1 MERRNNNQTR
11 GTRGRA
17 PRRGNFR
24 GNRGTRGVTRGSLAP
39 RGNRGLGGPRRGDRV
54 FWRPPRGDRGMRRA
68 PIRGNVTRRQT
79 EREGNAF
86 LFSNRD
92 ETNNHNNKN
101 NNVIHFSYDKIKEI
115 INKDDNEII
124 QYLMNFKD
132 LTEAFNNTQFSIK
145 MFDIFTE
152 LLLKISKINSMPAS
166 NSLYQILKNTNYN
179 RMAKQ
184 RLAKE
189 EYNNEKYLS
198 FINNL
203 ILLNDK
209 LIDKYTDDLI
219 RIKYGELSEY
229 VDIIKEMNN
238 QQLAK
243 DIEINLKKL
252 KEKETHKK
260 LIEVEQKQKEREQNI
275 INEDNSDMDKIPIDY
290 KDKNIYLSYND
301 LMANDELKIA
311 PHLKS
316 GSYRSYERY
325 INTMFYLEYQ
335 DCYMDLKNT
344 IRELNKSV
352 NNLNIKELY
361 QLSKDY
367 SNIYFY
373 LEGEIKGLD
382 LDRDGAIITIE
393 FKTHYNKR
401 IKFTKRMITGSLII
415 LTDNNFENYLL
426 TTVYLNPYVD
436 RKINENPKQ
445 RMWLPKFPYYR
456 VKLSLININTE
467 SFAFLIKNRQH
478 LQIFESKAYFES
490 YVYVMKRLKELSIP
504 DLPFKNELVDADF
517 SRIKIR
523 HQNESNYLIYYH
535 KNKQMILSPYLK
547 RYSIDFQNMFDKSQL
562 KAIHNSLL
570 NRIAL
575 IQGPPGTGKTYVGTI
590 LTNILLQNISKDAQI
605 LIVCFTN
612 HALDSF
618 IEDILNYTDDIVRI
632 GGRCQNEKVAE
643 HILKNKYK
651 YSSIGYKSTV
661 KQLDEIGENL
671 ENITSLIDNR
681 RRVALGDVKRNFKE
695 LFDRVVNDFI
705 NIMKE
710 VLVKECGKSFNQID
724 DKIKR
729 EIYFFWNLLDYPN
742 KKNKPDNIVYQLLNY
757 LNIDNENFLNKLYNL
772 ILNNFK
778 GYDVDN
784 LDLLKK
790 LNNNEKIEE
799 EEKEEIKI
807 EINITKQKKEDEE
820 KKEENEIIIDNSHQ
834 QNEEEK
840 KDEIENNK
848 LEQKNLEERKEEK
861 KEEKKEENENNII
874 NINNE
879 DKNEE
884 KKEENE
890 INIQNKQNEEEE
902 EEDDEDE
909 ILQNLD
915 RINYQDIDL
924 ENNKNE
930 INNEDELYEES
941 LNDLTKLKP
950 LDDQKYNS
958 LINSKINFFKL
969 GPKIIKLII
978 SYMKDKLLATKLDIN
993 NDDLGQF
1000 SYLLDKKKEIISM
1013 SDAEAIKQYKIVA
1026 MTTTGA
1032 AKYSTILEQSNF
1044 EVIIIEEAAEV
1055 LESHVLSLLTK
1066 NTKRL
1071 ILIGDHKQLKPK
1083 PYNYDLETKY
1093 NFNVSIFERLINNN
1107 IPYSSLKFQRR
1118 MKPKFADFVRIIYGE
1133 AEYQDH
1139 ENVLNRENVRGIES
1153 DMYFITHNRY
1163 EGENAGLKSKFND
1176 YEAKYLAKLYK
1187 YLLQQQYDTN
1197 QITILTF
1204 YLGQVMLIKK
1214 YLKENL
1220 NEDIVKQIRVSSVDN
1235 YQGEECDIILLS
1247 LVRSN
1252 RDFKIGFLKTFNR
1265 VCVAFSRAKIGLYI
1279 IGNID
1284 CIIKGE
1290 KIRQNKNKN
1299 KKYTDIKMLDVWQRI
1314 EAKAK
1319 ELNIIG
1325 NKLTLI
1331 CKNHKNKTIIEN
1343 EKDFAKCPEGGCQ
1356 EICKIRKKCGH
1367 VCEKVCHVYECDDI
1381 KCLKPC
1387 VRINKNCEQII
1398 QHRCTKLCWQDCGKC
1413 EYIVDKT
1420 LPCRHVQKNMKC
1432 YQKPKKCEVL
1442 VEKLLSCG
1450 HSQMVKCCESP
1461 KPCREIVTI
1470 KLICGHSQ
1478 KVICRHPTKPCEEL
1492 VYKTL
1497 PCGHRQKLKCCEQPK
1512 ICEEL
1517 VDKTL
1522 KCGHIQKNLKCYQKT
1537 KPCEELVDK
1546 TLECGHI
1553 QKNVKCYAKPK
1564 PCKELVNKELPCGH
1578 TKELCYCFRDPK
1590 NILCEKNCMRKMKC
1604 GHPCKLKCHENCE
1617 EQLCHERIFYKL
1629 KLCNHINNIEC
1640 YLSKDPLK
1648 IICQEPCLAK
1658 LPCGHICPGTCGRC
1672 LKGTLHIM
1680 CNQKCLNKLICGH
1693 SCNQE
1698 CSSECMCEEIYDK
1711 ICLHKKNEENC
1722 YEINQNC
1729 TEICNRECRHSFC
1742 MKKCNEIC
1750 NRKTCN
1756 KRCENIMKCGHQ
1768 CYGLCGEICPE
1779 ICLICDGDSKDIKT
1793 NKEKEEF
1800 FYKTFCGH
1808 VFPVKE
1814 IDEVFNKKNIEIYKC
1829 PECKKPLLLEL
1840 RYKDKISS
1848 FLTNIRAIKN
1858 ESYDKN
1864 NGINNNYY
1872 SNEIKKIIID
1882 KLIDQYNSGK
1892 INAFDMLSKYKIN
1905 YKSSRLKERM
1915 PIIFNLIKNF
1925 NSQNIQKNF
1934 SLYNLITLAERF
1946 MGIEYYAFQL
1956 NQQTKLERNDFDFL
1970 KNFNE
1975 VKQYFEPKT
1984 IQFNRYF
1991 FKELKR
1997 KIDNMIYYVVLRIV
2011 DDDENNSGFLPGF
2024 FSSKKITTNDIAKSY
2039 FSLDLTLRDLY
2050 LSSLDLNDKVIF
2062 KSLSSKWYKCPNNHF
2077 YTAEEIEKYD
2087 DSCPHCTFGEKAFS
2101 MVKNIFGF

>member
-11 GTRGRA
+11 GTRGRGS
-17 PRRGNFR
+17 RRGNFR
-24 GNRGTRGVTRGSLAP
+24 GNRGTRGVPHGSVAP
-39 RGNRGLGGPRRGDRV
+39 RGNRGRGGPRRGVRS
-54 FWRPPRGDRGMRRA
+54 FWRPPRGDRGMKR
-68 PIRGNVTRRQT
+68 PIRGNVMRGQT
-79 EREGNAF
+79 KGEGNAF

-101 NNVIHFSYDKIKEI
+101 NNGIHFSFDKIKEI

-145 MFDIFTE
+145 MFDLFTE

-290 KDKNIYLSYND
+290 KDRNIYLSYND
-301 LMANDELKIA
+301 LMENDELKIA

-681 RRVALGDVKRNFKE
+681 RRVAFGDVKRNFKE

-807 EINITKQKKEDEE
+807 EINIPNQKKEDEE

-848 LEQKNLEERKEEK
+848 HEQKNLEERKEEK
-861 KEEKKEENENNII
+861 KEENDNNII

-879 DKNEE
+879 DKKEE

-1176 YEAKYLAKLYK
+1176 YEAKYLAKLCK

-1450 HSQMVKCCESP
+1450 HSQMVKCCENP

-1470 KLICGHSQ
+1470 RLICGHSQ

>member
-11 GTRGRA
+11 GTRGKA

-290 KDKNIYLSYND
+290 KDRNIYLSYND

-393 FKTHYNKR
+393 FITHYNKR

-681 RRVALGDVKRNFKE
+681 RRVAFGDVKRNFKE

-705 NIMKE
+705 NIMNE

-724 DKIKR
+724 DQIKR

-807 EINITKQKKEDEE
+807 EINIPDQKKEDEE

-848 LEQKNLEERKEEK
+848 HEQKNLEEK
-861 KEEKKEENENNII
+861 KEKKKEENENNII

-950 LDDQKYNS
+950 LDDKKYNS

-1176 YEAKYLAKLYK
+1176 YEAKYLAKLCK

-1299 KKYTDIKMLDVWQRI
+1299 KKYNDIKMLDVWQRI

-1356 EICKIRKKCGH
+1356 EICRIRKKCGH

-1420 LPCRHVQKNMKC
+1420 LPCGHVQKNMKC

-1442 VEKLLSCG
+1442 VEKILSCG